1 MELWKEIPETHGLY
15 YISNKGRVKSY
26 SGKSPRILKQKK
38 HRVKRKCGDMFYR
51 SVTLWYDN
59 GIHYHLVHRLVAK
72 AFIPNPN
79 EHPIVNHIDENP
91 DNNDANNLEWCT
103 YRYNAIYGNAQE
115 RRVKS
120 AREGRQD
127 NEAV

>member
-38 HRVKRKCGDMFYR
+38 HWIKRKCGDMFYR

-59 GIHYHLVHRLVAK
+59 GMHYHLIHRLVAK

-79 EHPIVNHIDENP
+79 EYPIVNHIDENP
-91 DNNDANNLEWCT
+91 DNNDMSNLEWCT
-103 YRYNAIYGNAQE
+103 HNAIYGNAQE

-120 AREGRQD
+120 AREGRQN

>member
-26 SGKSPRILKQKK
+26 KGKSPRILKQRRQ
-38 HRVKRKCGDMFYR
+38 RVKRKCGDIFYR
-51 SVTLWYDN
+51 SVTLCYDN
-59 GIHYHLVHRLVAK
+59 GLHYHLVHRLVAK

-91 DNNDANNLEWCT
+91 ANNDANNLEWCT
-103 YRYNAIYGNAQE
+103 YRHNTIYGNAQA